1 MSRDLG
7 EKTAE
12 KDVLTPRLKQK
23 SKKLK
28 HLDLFYHQP
37 AYVKREEEK
46 PEDCIPDLPE
56 NKQVRLEDGTGV
68 G

>member
-12 KDVLTPRLKQK
+12 TEKLNPRLKQK

-28 HLDLFYHQP
+28 HLDLFYNQP
-37 AYVKREEEK
+37 VYVKREEEK

-56 NKQVRLEDGTGV
+56 NQQVCDV
-68 G
+68 CV